1 MDEDLRGEDGR
12 PRTKAMMDADKE
24 KSKVKFKKPS
34 WENTVHLVSTFPI
47 LCQFSCTTFF
57 SFLTRAL
64 SGSTIWPRR

>member
-47 LCQFSCTTFF
+47 F
-57 SFLTRAL
+57 
-64 SGSTIWPRR
+64 